1 MNQLES
7 SLYLEYLFLSLFS
20 RKEARKPISVFHILT
35 GKRTASILYVAE
47 SYQLKH
53 FFSCF
58 RHLKKEEYLK
68 KMDILIERNELKTT
82 SDSLVYLTEKGEKA
96 VANFFE
102 NHYYPTHFNGLLEGR
117 SLKSFWRLLTFVTQV
132 LSEMSHENVRYLPI
146 EKEWKQQIWLKS
158 WLQMQKKMLS
168 KEMLSQSFAKEWM
181 ALLAMIEPIGATV
194 ISLKLTGYK
203 TYGKTAK
210 QISILLERE
219 LDEIQVILT
228 DGLFQCIKYI
238 KESNEFPLFLELY
251 LESIRKI
258 SLFNQSTLETK
269 KLIDEG
275 SSLDEVATK
284 RGLKLSTVSEHL
296 IELAILD
303 ETYPIKELIPERD
316 YRQIMGL
323 FELNPTIGYY
333 EIEEQGYQIL
343 FYIYRLLQIER
354 RRTNG

>member
-1 MNQLES
+1 M
-7 SLYLEYLFLSLFS
+7 
-20 RKEARKPISVFHILT
+20 
-35 GKRTASILYVAE
+35 
-47 SYQLKH
+47 
-53 FFSCF
+53 
-58 RHLKKEEYLK
+58 
-68 KMDILIERNELKTT
+68 
-82 SDSLVYLTEKGEKA
+82 
-96 VANFFE
+96 
-102 NHYYPTHFNGLLEGR
+102 
-117 SLKSFWRLLTFVTQV
+117 
-132 LSEMSHENVRYLPI
+132 
-146 EKEWKQQIWLKS
+146 
-158 WLQMQKKMLS
+158 
-168 KEMLSQSFAKEWM
+168 
-181 ALLAMIEPIGATV
+181 
-194 ISLKLTGYK
+194 
-203 TYGKTAK
+203 
-210 QISILLERE
+210 
-219 LDEIQVILT
+219 
-228 DGLFQCIKYI
+228 LFQCIKYI

-333 EIEEQGYQIL
+333 EIEEQGYQIP